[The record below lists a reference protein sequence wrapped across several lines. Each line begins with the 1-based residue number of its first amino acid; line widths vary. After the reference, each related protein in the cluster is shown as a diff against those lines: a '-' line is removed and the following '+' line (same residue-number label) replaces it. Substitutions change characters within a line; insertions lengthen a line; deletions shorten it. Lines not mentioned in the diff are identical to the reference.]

1 MWKDFVSGL
10 IQLNGVSV
18 PRCYFTS
25 TSTPIDIQIHAFSD
39 ASKKAYAT
47 AVYLRSEYE
56 DGRVEVRLLSSKTRV
71 APIKQQTIPRL
82 ELLGA
87 LISARLVSTLLK
99 SLPRKIKPT
108 FWVDSTAA
116 LCWIRHEKPWKQY
129 TQSRVQ
135 VIRKIVPEASW
146 KHCSG
151 DKNPADLP
159 SRGITAK
166 ELEENS
172 LWWGCPQF
180 LRNPENHWPNTSQ
193 GQTDDEQAMAELGK
207 CSPGVTHSLVN
218 CQEHTRMVDFTAI
231 IDTKKYSSLT
241 QLLRISAYV
250 LRFIRNLRAKLSGN
264 ANQVVQELSAT
275 EVKQAEWYWIKT
287 IQGNSFED
295 EIKFLT
301 KKSQLSPPPRVK
313 QFGLYLDDVGILRCK
328 GRLNNA
334 DLPITSKNP
343 VLLPSK
349 NDFVNLMI
357 KDVHHRI
364 KHSRVRDT
372 LTTLRESY
380 WILRGRE
387 ATKRIIKQCIIC
399 RKFDGV
405 PFKPQPTP
413 DLPDMRVADA
423 PPFTFTGLDF
433 AGPLYITSSKEGQ
446 SNEISQKAYICLYTC
461 ASTRAIHLELLR
473 DLSVKSFLQSFRRF
487 ASRRGLPSTLLSYN
501 AKTIKAGCK
510 EVKTIVRSHE
520 VQRYLSSNRVT
531 WKFIVERA
539 PWWGGF
545 WERLIQ
551 SVKKCLKK
559 TVGRTSLDYDEL
571 NTVLVETESI
581 INSRPLTYIY
591 GDDQSVSHPLTP
603 SHLIN
608 GRKISLLPN
617 DEHFEIISTHNTLT
631 RRQQH
636 HKRLLEQF
644 AEQWRHEYLLSLR
657 ERPTTK
663 SANGNAATV
672 HVGDIVILK
681 NDSSSRAFW
690 KLAKVEELLPGNDGK
705 IRAAMVKV
713 PPINGKS
720 QLLKRVVQHL
730 IPIEVQAESTDN
742 QLPGDSSVPL
752 QGSQP
757 VVNSNP
763 PTGRPCRNAAVR
775 GEILRR
781 ELLRL

>member
-1 MWKDFVSGL
+1 M
-10 IQLNGVSV
+10 
-18 PRCYFTS
+18 
-25 TSTPIDIQIHAFSD
+25 
-39 ASKKAYAT
+39 
-47 AVYLRSEYE
+47 
-56 DGRVEVRLLSSKTRV
+56 
-71 APIKQQTIPRL
+71 
-82 ELLGA
+82 
-87 LISARLVSTLLK
+87 
-99 SLPRKIKPT
+99 
-108 FWVDSTAA
+108 
-116 LCWIRHEKPWKQY
+116 
-129 TQSRVQ
+129 
-135 VIRKIVPEASW
+135 
-146 KHCSG
+146 
-151 DKNPADLP
+151 
-159 SRGITAK
+159 
-166 ELEENS
+166 
-172 LWWGCPQF
+172 
-180 LRNPENHWPNTSQ
+180 
-193 GQTDDEQAMAELGK
+193 
-207 CSPGVTHSLVN
+207 
-218 CQEHTRMVDFTAI
+218 
-231 IDTKKYSSLT
+231 
-241 QLLRISAYV
+241 
-250 LRFIRNLRAKLSGN
+250 
-264 ANQVVQELSAT
+264 
-275 EVKQAEWYWIKT
+275 
-287 IQGNSFED
+287 
-295 EIKFLT
+295 
-301 KKSQLSPPPRVK
+301 
-313 QFGLYLDDVGILRCK
+313 CK

-364 KHSRVRDT
+364 KHSGVRDT

-413 DLPDMRVADA
+413 DLPDMSVADA

-487 ASRRGLPSTLLSYN
+487 ASRRGLPSTLLSDN
-501 AKTIKAGCK
+501 AKTFKGGCK

-520 VQRYLSSNRVT
+520 VQRYLSSNHVT

-545 WERLIQ
+545 LERLIQ

-591 GDDQSVSHPLTP
+591 GDDESISHPLTP
-603 SHLIN
+603 SHFFN
-608 GRKISLLPN
+608 GRKISSLPN

-636 HKRLLEQF
+636 HKRLLQQF
-644 AEQWRHEYLLSLR
+644 AKQWRREYLLSLR

-663 SANGNAATV
+663 SANGNPATV
-672 HVGDIVILK
+672 RVGDIVILK
-681 NDSSSRAFW
+681 NDSTSRAFW

-705 IRAAMVKV
+705 IRAAIVKV
-713 PPINGKS
+713 PRINGKS

-763 PTGRPCRNAAVR
+763 PTGRPRRNAAVR

>member
-1 MWKDFVSGL
+1 
-10 IQLNGVSV
+10 
-18 PRCYFTS
+18 
-25 TSTPIDIQIHAFSD
+25 
-39 ASKKAYAT
+39 
-47 AVYLRSEYE
+47 
-56 DGRVEVRLLSSKTRV
+56 
-71 APIKQQTIPRL
+71 
-82 ELLGA
+82 
-87 LISARLVSTLLK
+87 
-99 SLPRKIKPT
+99 
-108 FWVDSTAA
+108 
-116 LCWIRHEKPWKQY
+116 
-129 TQSRVQ
+129 
-135 VIRKIVPEASW
+135 
-146 KHCSG
+146 
-151 DKNPADLP
+151 
-159 SRGITAK
+159 
-166 ELEENS
+166 
-172 LWWGCPQF
+172 
-180 LRNPENHWPNTSQ
+180 
-193 GQTDDEQAMAELGK
+193 MAELGK

-287 IQGNSFED
+287 IQANSFED

-328 GRLNNA
+328 GRMNNA

-357 KDVHHRI
+357 KDVHYRI
-364 KHSRVRDT
+364 KHSGVRDT

-399 RKFDGV
+399 RKFHGV

-423 PPFTFTGLDF
+423 PPFTFTVLDF
-433 AGPLYITSSKEGQ
+433 TWPLYITSSKEGQ
-446 SNEISQKAYICLYTC
+446 SNEIAQTYICLYTC

-487 ASRRGLPSTLLSYN
+487 ASRRGLPSTLLSHN
-501 AKTIKAGCK
+501 AKTFKAGCK

-591 GDDQSVSHPLTP
+591 GNDQSVSHPLTP

-608 GRKISLLPN
+608 GRQITLLPN
-617 DEHFEIISTHNTLT
+617 DEHFEIISTHKTLT

-644 AEQWRHEYLLSLR
+644 AKQWRHEYLLSLR
-657 ERPTTK
+657 ERPTAK
-663 SANGNAATV
+663 SANGNPATV
-672 HVGDIVILK
+672 RVCDIVILK
-681 NDSSSRAFW
+681 NDSTSRAIW
-690 KLAKVEELLPGNDGK
+690 KLAKVKELLPGNDVK
-705 IRAAMVKV
+705 IRAAIVKV
-713 PPINGKS
+713 PRINGKS
-720 QLLKRVVQHL
+720 QLLKRVVQDL
-730 IPIEVQAESTDN
+730 IPIKIQAESTDN
-742 QLPGDSSVPL
+742 QLRVIQVSHCKNHN
-752 QGSQP
+752 Q
-757 VVNSNP
+757 
-763 PTGRPCRNAAVR
+763 
-775 GEILRR
+775 
-781 ELLRL
+781 